1 MEEKRNYE
9 ILKFVMHGDKCYMS
23 TDIVKGKPLIVW
35 LKYHAHITKEQF
47 YEWARQIIAD
57 LDHFHRCRGNPCY
70 QYVNPY
76 SVIVGEDRKVYLL
89 DLASK
94 EQEDMMHL
102 MQRRYVREN
111 FLSPENQYYQKSEE
125 KEDIYGFGK
134 MIQYVLSS
142 VELEPEL
149 KFLESVRIQK
159 IITRCLDKQGKKRY
173 QKLSDLSGQ
182 FSLSEKRN
190 GSKKIMYVM
199 IALAV
204 IGLLVLSGNRIV
216 SCISGQ
222 SRRQGGQVTK
232 LADTERKEDM
242 KAQAYQEQFQ
252 ELKEQWE
259 TERKELQDES
269 SKREQ
274 ELLYD
279 LAFVYFSQMKDY
291 EVCGRNYLEEMKEPD
306 AFAKDMVR
314 LCGMMSRADG
324 EDDNTEKRT
333 EDEDESVEMLL
344 ERMRQEIPDE
354 EDERY
359 AECIEF
365 AKEQLQKEDVVEEQ
379 TSGEE
384 S

>member
-134 MIQYVLSS
+134 MIQYVLAS

-190 GSKKIMYVM
+190 GSKRIMYVM

-222 SRRQGGQVTK
+222 SRRQGEQDTK

-291 EVCGRNYLEEMKEPD
+291 EVCSRYLEEMKEPD

-324 EDDNTEKRT
+324 EDDNTEKQT

>member
-190 GSKKIMYVM
+190 ESKKIMHVM

-222 SRRQGGQVTK
+222 SRRQGGQDTK

-279 LAFVYFSQMKDY
+279 LAFVYFSQMKDS
-291 EVCGRNYLEEMKEPD
+291 EVCSRYLEEMKEPD

-333 EDEDESVEMLL
+333 EDEEESVEMLL

>member
-9 ILKFVMHGDKCYMS
+9 ILKFVMHGDKCYMG

-222 SRRQGGQVTK
+222 SRRQGGQDTK

-269 SKREQ
+269 SEREQ

-291 EVCGRNYLEEMKEPD
+291 EVCSRYLEEMKEPD

-333 EDEDESVEMLL
+333 EDEEESVEMLL